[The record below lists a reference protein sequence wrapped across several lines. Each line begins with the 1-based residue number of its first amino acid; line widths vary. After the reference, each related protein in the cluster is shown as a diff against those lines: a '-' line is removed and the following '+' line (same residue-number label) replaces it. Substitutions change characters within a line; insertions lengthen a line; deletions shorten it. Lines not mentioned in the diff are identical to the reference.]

1 VLCKLFWNFDACLDK
16 QSRNWLDQDVF
27 FIWDKPALMVNL
39 VED

>member
-1 VLCKLFWNFDACLDK
+1 VLCKLFWNFDACLDE

>member
-1 VLCKLFWNFDACLDK
+1 VLCKLFWYFDACLDK
-16 QSRNWLDQDVF
+16 QSRNRLDQDVF